1 MTKPPKSIPRTPDE
15 VAARVLE
22 EFEISGPPV
31 PIDQL
36 ARGMGIQLVYEP
48 FDGDV
53 SGILHRG
60 QNGEATMIVVNT
72 YNATV
77 RQRFTMA
84 HELGHF
90 LMHNDVLFVD
100 KPVSVRFRDSLSSL
114 AISNEEIQANRFAAC
129 ALMPES
135 WVIDEA
141 NHELAREPEIAS
153 EELVERLARRFDVSR
168 QAMEIRLAG
177 LGVWGPL

>member
-1 MTKPPKSIPRTPDE
+1 
-15 VAARVLE
+15 
-22 EFEISGPPV
+22 
-31 PIDQL
+31 
-36 ARGMGIQLVYEP
+36 
-48 FDGDV
+48 
-53 SGILHRG
+53 
-60 QNGEATMIVVNT
+60 MIVVNT